1 MLSFVSKTTKPYLRP
16 TIERYPMSVLYLFR
30 HGQASWGKS
39 NYDQLSDL
47 GQEQARLLGTYFKQE
62 GVFFDHTYTGTLM
75 RQIDTTTCFRDGYGQ
90 DFLNK
95 TIPELNEHHGPQ
107 IQNVHL
113 RQAIEQDLK
122 LKNLIEAHGN
132 NHILTKKE
140 VIKTL
145 FKINVKWAMGE
156 LDSGE
161 HEDWNTFRKR
171 IDKAFS
177 IIEPDLQRGQ
187 NFAIFT
193 SGGVIAMLVGMALGL
208 DNRTIMETNWQ
219 IRNASI
225 TEIHYTRERMF
236 LRMFNAIPHLT
247 SRQLVTYV

>member
-1 MLSFVSKTTKPYLRP
+1 
-16 TIERYPMSVLYLFR
+16 MSVLYLFR
-30 HGQASWGKS
+30 HGQASWGKA
-39 NYDQLSDL
+39 NYDQLSTL
-47 GQEQARLLGTYFKQE
+47 GQEQSRLLGAYFKQE
-62 GVFFDHTYTGTLM
+62 GIVFDHTYTGTLK
-75 RQIDTTTCFRDGYGQ
+75 RQVETTNCFREGYGK

-95 TIPELNEHHGPQ
+95 TLPELNEHHGPQ
-107 IQNVHL
+107 IQDVHL
-113 RQAIEQDLK
+113 RQAIEQDPK

-132 NHILTKKE
+132 EHPLTKKE
-140 VIKTL
+140 LIKTL
-145 FKINVKWAMGE
+145 FKINVKWAIGE

-177 IIEPDLQRGQ
+177 IIEPEVEHGQ

-193 SGGVIAMLVGMALGL
+193 SGGVIATLVGMTLGM

-236 LRMFNAIPHLT
+236 LRMFNAVPHLT
-247 SRQLVTYV
+247 DRQLVTYV